1 MTTITKIDANIV
13 SLINGIISHGSH
25 SHNEYTEQQFADMRL
40 LSALEAEEDADIDE
54 SDVELLELY
63 ETIENSDMSD
73 FTVDFDGN
81 EYRIIADSD
90 IWGIYVDTIKELVN
104 DCYDL
109 KLDDVPNWIAL
120 EIDWEQTAKNAY
132 VDGYGHTFS
141 GYDGSES
148 EAGGFWIFRTN

>member
-1 MTTITKIDANIV
+1 MTRINADIV
-13 SLINGIISHGSH
+13 SLINGIISHGNHTHEEYSEQDFEGMYDVVNSH
-25 SHNEYTEQQFADMRL
+25 GEGDEMPAVEDM
-40 LSALEAEEDADIDE
+40 
-54 SDVELLELY
+54 ELCELY
-63 ETIENSDMSD
+63 ETVENSDLSD

-81 EYRIIADSD
+81 EYRIIAESD
-90 IWGIYVDTIKELVN
+90 IWDIYVDTIKELVN

-109 KLDDVPNWIAL
+109 KLDQVPDFVAL